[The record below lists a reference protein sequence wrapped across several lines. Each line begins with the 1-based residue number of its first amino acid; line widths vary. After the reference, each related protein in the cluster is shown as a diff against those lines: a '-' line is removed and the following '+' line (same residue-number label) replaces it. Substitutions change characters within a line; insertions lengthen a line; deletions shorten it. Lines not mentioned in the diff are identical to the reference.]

1 MAVGQMIFCV
11 YSIAGGFSKEQSLSK
26 TSEIEAAFGKETK
39 IDVKP
44 GSQALSIQE
53 ILRREPAG

>member
-1 MAVGQMIFCV
+1 MIFCV

-44 GSQALSIQE
+44 GPQALSIQE